1 MSRSAAMARPDRMTT
16 GQPRHASPLVRRAFA
31 VLAVLQLLIVLAQ
44 FYLAATGA
52 FSAKPTDEAFQPHK
66 ALGYATFVVP
76 VVMAIVA
83 AADRLPGR
91 LVRLCALVAGL
102 VTVQVII
109 AKIAEALGDDGAG
122 PLLFGLHGLVA
133 LVVVAVVGDLARR
146 SRDLW
151 RSDHSAAYN
160 ITHG

>member
-1 MSRSAAMARPDRMTT
+1 MTSSLT
-16 GQPRHASPLVRRAFA
+16 RRAFA

-52 FSAKPTDEAFQPHK
+52 FSARPNDEAFEPHK
-66 ALGYATFVVP
+66 ALGYVTFVVP
-76 VVMAIVA
+76 VGMAIVA
-83 AADRLPGR
+83 AAGRLPRR
-91 LVRLCALVAGL
+91 LTGLSALVAGL
-102 VTVQVII
+102 VTVQVIV
-109 AKIAEALGDDGAG
+109 AKIAESLGDDGAAG

-133 LVVVAVVGDLARR
+133 LVIVAIVGDLARR

-151 RSDHSAAYN
+151 RSDQGAAYN